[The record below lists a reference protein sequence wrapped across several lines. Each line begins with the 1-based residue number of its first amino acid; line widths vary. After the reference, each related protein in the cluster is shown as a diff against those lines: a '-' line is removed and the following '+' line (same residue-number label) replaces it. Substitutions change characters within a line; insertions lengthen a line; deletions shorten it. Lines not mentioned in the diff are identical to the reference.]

1 MNTIPYPSPGGYLR
15 LTTEDVES
23 PEVPQQWRLAQK
35 ALQVFGFTSMW
46 WCSAILVI
54 LQIKEVVEDLFP
66 YPFALTAMVQPTTAL
81 CAFLL
86 TKIVYARR
94 TAQPPLQGHEMVYV
108 VLIGTVQGFEIGLTN
123 KALEYLS
130 VAARTMIS
138 STSVLFMMCTA
149 RLWGL
154 ERLGLLRLCS
164 STLMI
169 LGGVAQC
176 ESPQPS
182 NRLPGTRMM
191 HLAPRARV
199 RRARR
204 LFRAMWTGVEW
215 LGILMQ
221 LTSML
226 LSAQRWAMA
235 QVVLQSP
242 RGLRGVS
249 KLSLLARTLPITGA
263 ISMVLACIFEPNAM
277 QALLNQNQTTTL
289 QLLLRVVLVAVG
301 LTSML
306 FAELNLVSLL
316 SAVAFNVLSTLHQIP
331 IVLAGVVF
339 QHNTVSESS
348 VLGFTCCI
356 FGALVYAV
364 ARYNETG

>member
-1 MNTIPYPSPGGYLR
+1 MPTKIPYPSPGGYLR

-176 ESPQPS
+176 ESPQVP
-182 NRLPGTRMM
+182 
-191 HLAPRARV
+191 
-199 RRARR
+199 
-204 LFRAMWTGVEW
+204 GVEW

-289 QLLLRVVLVAVG
+289 QLLLRMVLVAVG

>member
-1 MNTIPYPSPGGYLR
+1 MPTKIPYPSPGGYLR

-176 ESPQPS
+176 ESPQVP
-182 NRLPGTRMM
+182 
-191 HLAPRARV
+191 
-199 RRARR
+199 
-204 LFRAMWTGVEW
+204 GVEW

>member
-1 MNTIPYPSPGGYLR
+1 
-15 LTTEDVES
+15 
-23 PEVPQQWRLAQK
+23 
-35 ALQVFGFTSMW
+35 
-46 WCSAILVI
+46 
-54 LQIKEVVEDLFP
+54 
-66 YPFALTAMVQPTTAL
+66 MVQPTTAL

-123 KALEYLS
+123 KALEQPGLNWERLEIKRSQETLRYLS

-176 ESPQPS
+176 ESPQVP
-182 NRLPGTRMM
+182 
-191 HLAPRARV
+191 
-199 RRARR
+199 
-204 LFRAMWTGVEW
+204 GVEW

-331 IVLAGVVF
+331 IVLAGVHGSAWRRLGVSLL
-339 QHNTVSESS
+339 TV
-348 VLGFTCCI
+348 
-356 FGALVYAV
+356 
-364 ARYNETG
+364 ETGFQ